1 VGRNHLDAIT
11 LAEDGIERIAVVPAV
26 ADQSR
31 GEGAEEA
38 GVEGGGDEVRL
49 IR

>member
-1 VGRNHLDAIT
+1 VRGDHLDAIA
-11 LAEDGIERIAVVPAV
+11 LAKYGIERITVVPAV
-26 ADQSR
+26 ADQSC
-31 GEGAEEA
+31 GEFGEKA